1 MNRGSEW
8 RRWEPHIHAPGTV
21 MNNQFSGPT
30 AWHDYLT
37 ALEQATPAI
46 EAIAV
51 TDYYV
56 TDTYEEVL
64 RNKAAGRLPAAKP
77 CEWALPYWSLPRD
90 PLAHALIHC

>member
-1 MNRGSEW
+1 MGRGEMLSRGSEW
-8 RRWEPHIHAPGTV
+8 RRWEPHIHAPGTA

-30 AWHDYLT
+30 AWDDYLT
-37 ALEQATPAI
+37 ALESATPAI

-64 RNKAAGRLPAAKP
+64 RRTRPPADCRTP
-77 CEWALPYWSLPRD
+77 SSSSRTSS
-90 PLAHALIHC
+90 

>member
-1 MNRGSEW
+1 
-8 RRWEPHIHAPGTV
+8 

-30 AWHDYLT
+30 AWSDYLT
-37 ALEQATPAI
+37 ALERAMPVI

-64 RNKAAGRLPAAKP
+64 KHKAVGRRHQDQGERVQAQGDEL
-77 CEWALPYWSLPRD
+77 
-90 PLAHALIHC
+90 

>member
-1 MNRGSEW
+1 MLSRGSEW

-30 AWHDYLT
+30 AWSDYLT
-37 ALEQATPAI
+37 ALERAMPVI

-64 RNKAAGRLPAAKP
+64 KHKAVGRRHQDQGERVQAQGDEL
-77 CEWALPYWSLPRD
+77 
-90 PLAHALIHC
+90 